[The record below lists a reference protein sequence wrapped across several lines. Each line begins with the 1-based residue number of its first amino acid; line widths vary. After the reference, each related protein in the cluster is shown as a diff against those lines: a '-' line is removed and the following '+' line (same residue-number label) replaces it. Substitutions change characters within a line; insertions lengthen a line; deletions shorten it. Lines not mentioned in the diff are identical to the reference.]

1 MTRKKKSSIVLNKTE
16 ERMIGFRSIDS
27 NLNFDDSINLT
38 NLTNLTTQ
46 LRSQVNQYN
55 MLLAELDTAK
65 GDMEILE
72 KSVREITERMVSGI
86 AFRYG
91 KDSREY
97 EMAGGVRKSDR
108 IRKATLTRM
117 KATPETP
124 AKTA

>member
-1 MTRKKKSSIVLNKTE
+1 MTRKKKSSAVLEKTE
-16 ERMIGFRSIDS
+16 ERMIGFRSIDA

-38 NLTNLTTQ
+38 YLTSLTTQ
-46 LRSQVNQYN
+46 LRDQVNQYN

-72 KSVREITERMVSGI
+72 KSIREISERMVSGI

-124 AKTA
+124 VKMA

>member
-1 MTRKKKSSIVLNKTE
+1 MTRKKKSSTVLEKTE

-27 NLNFDDSINLT
+27 NLKFDDTVNLT
-38 NLTNLTTQ
+38 HLTDLTTQ
-46 LRSQVNQYN
+46 LRNQVNQYN
-55 MLLAELDTAK
+55 MLLVQLDSAK

-72 KSVREITERMVSGI
+72 KSVRDINDRMVSGI

-97 EMAGGVRKSDR
+97 EKAGGVRTSDR

-117 KATPETP
+117 KATPETA

>member
-1 MTRKKKSSIVLNKTE
+1 MTRKKKSSAVLEKTE
-16 ERMIGFRSIDS
+16 ERMIGFRSIDA

-38 NLTNLTTQ
+38 HLTSLTTQ
-46 LRSQVNQYN
+46 LRDQVNQYN

-72 KSVREITERMVSGI
+72 KSIREISERMVSGI

-124 AKTA
+124 VKMA